1 MVPFAVPAEGLGRRS
16 DDYVVPGAFGSDTL
30 RDSFADSASYS
41 FGASWITSKG
51 YLGAAYTRQDSE
63 YGLSGHSHEGGVCH
77 LHGLALHCESH
88 DLWEDPFLGADA
100 GHTARSAEHTS
111 ELQSLM
117 RNSSSVL
124 CFKKTSTDSIVS
136 HRNDASV
143 ESPPA
148 R

>member
-63 YGLSGHSHEGGVCH
+63 YGLPGHSHEGGVCH

-88 DLWEDPFLGADA
+88 DIWEDPFLGAAD
-100 GHTARSAEHTS
+100 GHTAFIKLRHQRVDIRGHYDD
-111 ELQSLM
+111 LLPGFPPP
-117 RNSSSVL
+117 RL
-124 CFKKTSTDSIVS
+124 RLPSTLG
-136 HRNDASV
+136 
-143 ESPPA
+143 SPPC